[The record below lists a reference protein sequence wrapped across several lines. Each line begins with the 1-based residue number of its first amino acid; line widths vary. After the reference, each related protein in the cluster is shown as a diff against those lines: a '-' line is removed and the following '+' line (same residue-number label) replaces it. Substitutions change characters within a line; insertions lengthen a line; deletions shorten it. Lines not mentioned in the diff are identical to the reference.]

1 MADNRDDDIPI
12 SVVFGTVLMSE
23 LAVLLAVVVAVV
35 AIGA

>member
-1 MADNRDDDIPI
+1 MADNLDDDIPI